1 MNKTGIIAGAFDII
15 HPGYILAFMEAKMHC
30 DTLIVCLHVDPS
42 VENPE
47 KIPPVL
53 SVPERMIILSSIRQV
68 DGILPYHNEAEF
80 LAILKD
86 VMPDIRFLGQDYDA
100 GIKAITGSELNIPL
114 HFLDRKH
121 GWSATKLKELIAKSM
136 EKA

>member
-15 HPGYILAFMEAKMHC
+15 HPGYVLAFMEAKMHC

-42 VENPE
+42 VDNPE
-47 KIPPVL
+47 KPQPVL
-53 SVPERMIILSSIRQV
+53 SVPERTVILSAIRQV

-80 LAILKD
+80 LAILKEFN
-86 VMPDIRFLGQDYDA
+86 PDIRFLGQDYSA

-114 HFLDRKH
+114 HFLDRTH
-121 GWSATKLKELIAKSM
+121 GWSETRLKELLVKSM